1 MKGAKG
7 GGLVVVV
14 VVAVLLIGAGFL
26 WWTQSSPKNPPQE
39 VGQTTAAGLPAPG
52 IQASGKGGEIAPPAG
67 QVIQLAA
74 NPSTV
79 PFGSTLVLAADD
91 SRATLALP
99 GGSSIDCV
107 GRCRLEL
114 TEDGFKTRE
123 GRFIAG
129 FLVAPGKK
137 VRIKVPCATLGIR
150 GTRVAFALASETGM
164 MHLLEGKV
172 TVEPDKPAIAPFD
185 WEPGRP
191 LRVSGENLQIAKWQP
206 SEADPTDLWGRE
218 VFNAYEPD
226 LAGSAVPEEPAGGPE
241 PAAGGAVAEGEG
253 NPEALH
259 KTLDGFAPSED
270 GDALL
275 ASPGALLKG
284 HADSPTPSGK

>member
-1 MKGAKG
+1 MIRAKG

-14 VVAVLLIGAGFL
+14 VAILLIGAGFL
-26 WWTQSSPKNPPQE
+26 WWTQSSPKSPSQE
-39 VGQTTAAGLPAPG
+39 IAQSSTAGVATPG
-52 IQASGKGGEIAPPAG
+52 IQASGKGGEVAPPAG
-67 QVIQLAA
+67 QAIQLAA
-74 NPSTV
+74 NPSMV
-79 PFGSTLVLAADD
+79 PFGSILFLAADD

-107 GRCRLEL
+107 GRCRMEL
-114 TEDGFKTRE
+114 TEDGFKTTE

-137 VRIKVPCATLGIR
+137 LRIKVPCATLGIR

-164 MHLLEGKV
+164 VHLLEGKV
-172 TVEPDKPAIAPFD
+172 TVEPDKPAIAPFE

-206 SEADPTDLWGRE
+206 SEADPTDPWGRE
-218 VFNAYEPD
+218 VFKAYEPD
-226 LAGSAVPEEPAGGPE
+226 LAGSAVPEDPAGGSE
-241 PAAGGAVAEGEG
+241 PAAGGAVSGGEG
-253 NPEALH
+253 HPEALH
-259 KTLDGFAPSED
+259 TTLDGFAPRED
-270 GDALL
+270 GDAQL

-284 HADSPTPSGK
+284 HVGPPAPSGM